1 MKHPLR
7 LLALDLDG
15 TSLNTAKHITP
26 AVRQALLDAMAA
38 GVTVVPASGRPLT
51 GLSEDFSPSP
61 A

>member
-26 AVRQALLDAMAA
+26 AVLRPFWTPWPPESLSSRLPAA
-38 GVTVVPASGRPLT
+38 R
-51 GLSEDFSPSP
+51 
-61 A
+61 